1 MHEAWANQFRKPF
14 HPAWMDYCDPYHCN
28 DYHKLACGLNRKK
41 MKFKWFQSNC
51 HIIVHNMCAPYR
63 GALKYD
69 VVETKF
75 CAAYVISSRSGCP
88 SVCPNIPYPICA
100 VSSIKNRA
108 VIFKNYCFL
117 EKANCQ
123 GLLEEYEAVDMKI
136 CGALILSK

>member
-1 MHEAWANQFRKPF
+1 MAKPF
-14 HPAWMDYCDPYHCN
+14 NQTRPVAKYDNPNFIHDRYHE
-28 DYHKLACGLNRKK
+28 
-41 MKFKWFQSNC
+41 
-51 HIIVHNMCAPYR
+51 
-63 GALKYD
+63 YD